1 MEISKEITMSVLVAA
16 LGGAAVGMERQHS
29 GHAERFGG
37 LRTFS
42 LLGMVAGVAGVLWG
56 EFMGVSLVLAGGAA
70 ALILVSYWTTVKEE
84 VDATT
89 EMAGMVVLGS
99 GFLAGQGA
107 WGMASAMVALT
118 TVLLAEKSQL
128 HAWVLRVPDEG
139 LRAGFRFGLMALV
152 VLPLLPEGPIGGV
165 RPRELWVLVLLLS
178 GLSYLGYVARLL
190 AGPGR
195 GYVLTGVLGGVISST
210 NVTLT
215 LARQSR
221 GEAGQA
227 MALAV
232 AVIGACTMMYVR
244 VGLVVMVLDARLGQV
259 FLRYWLAPALAGVA
273 VGLAGYWLRREGEQG
288 EVRMARNPL
297 AFRAAMEM
305 AVLFQA
311 VMFGLEAVKGWFGEG
326 SLYWSG
332 AVLGFA
338 EVDAM
343 TIAIGKS
350 ALAEGELGRHAM
362 AIGIGC
368 LSNSVFKL
376 GIAMVVGQGDFR
388 WKAGMMFAVQM
399 GAAVASLMLG
409 WW

>member
-1 MEISKEITMSVLVAA
+1 MSVLVAA

-29 GHAERFGG
+29 GHAGRFGG

-56 EFMGVSLVLAGGAA
+56 EFAGLSLVLAGGAA
-70 ALILVSYWTTVKEE
+70 ALILVSYWTAVKEE

-152 VLPLLPEGPIGGV
+152 VLPLLPEGPIWGV

-190 AGPGR
+190 VGPGR

-215 LARQSR
+215 LARQSSR
-221 GEAGQA
+221 ESGQA
-227 MALAV
+227 AALAV
-232 AVIGACTMMYVR
+232 AVIGACTVMYVR

-259 FLRYWLAPALAGVA
+259 FLRYWLAPALAGVI
-273 VGLAGYWLRREGEQG
+273 VGLAGYWRREQG
-288 EVRMARNPL
+288 EQREVTMTGNPL
-297 AFRAAMEM
+297 SFRSSMEM
-305 AVLFQA
+305 ALLFQA
-311 VMFGLEAVKGWFGEG
+311 VMFGLEAAKGWFGKG

-343 TIAIGKS
+343 TIAMGKS
-350 ALAEGELGRHAM
+350 SLAEGELERHAV

-376 GIAMVVGQGDFR
+376 GIALALGQGSFR
-388 WKAGMMFAVQM
+388 LKAGVMFAAQM
-399 GAAVASLMLG
+399 AVAVASLIMG
-409 WW
+409 WR